1 MWKWIARVAVTV
13 TLALAVIATTFLAGM
28 RAKSPLVR
36 DTVRRFNRAV
46 TNPRVLRSAGSPGA
60 SASVIQHVG
69 RTTGRSYET
78 PVGPFPTSEG
88 FVIALPYG
96 SETDWARNVL
106 SSGTAT
112 LVHEGD
118 TIRVDR
124 PEVIPTTEIVDDL
137 PASEQRTLRVF
148 AVDEC
153 MRVRRADALDS

>member
-1 MWKWIARVAVTV
+1 MKWIARVALIVM
-13 TLALAVIATTFLAGM
+13 LACAALAATFLAGM
-28 RAKSPLVR
+28 RAKSPLVLGP
-36 DTVRRFNRAV
+36 VRRFNRSV

-78 PVGPFPTSEG
+78 PIGPFPTDDG

-96 SETDWARNVL
+96 SGTDWAKNVL

-118 TIRVDR
+118 AILVER
-124 PEVIPTTEIVDDL
+124 PEVVPTKEIVDEL
-137 PASEQRTLRVF
+137 PPSDQRTIRVF
-148 AVDEC
+148 AVEEFL
-153 MRVRRADALDS
+153 RIHRAEPVTS